1 MIRKTIF
8 ITYGLIALLG
18 CSTQQSLSP
27 ADNALD
33 AGREFIDAQLK
44 GDFARASFYMLEDDK
59 QQAWLK
65 TAEENYRKLDRGGR
79 QQSRE
84 ASINIAGVEEK
95 HADTTLIRYSF
106 SFDTT
111 PKTLMVVKNNQQW
124 KALPAY
130 P

>member
-8 ITYGLIALLG
+8 ITCGLIALLG

-44 GDFARASFYMLEDDK
+44 GDFAKAAFYMLEEPS

-95 HADTTLIRYSF
+95 HTDTTLIRYSF

-111 PKTLMVVKNNQQW
+111 PKTLLVVKNNQQW